1 MTIVIVTPCAMTPIS
16 SYNIQLP
23 LKELSLSMLRGKI
36 PRHLTI
42 ESVATLLH
50 HQATALEIL
59 SSSVLSLV
67 LALSVCAHRH
77 DSYNLLH
84 NQNNIMLFLSISP
97 FSILSKSSLVTYC
110 NSSSMVWQ
118 AQTAP
123 TRLLTEAKNFR
134 LFSLS
139 FSQPLAW

>member
-1 MTIVIVTPCAMTPIS
+1 MTIVIVAPGAMTPIS
-16 SYNIQLP
+16 PYNIELP

-59 SSSVLSLV
+59 SCPVLLLV
-67 LALSVCAHRH
+67 LALSVCAYRN

-84 NQNNIMLFLSISP
+84 KFNR
-97 FSILSKSSLVTYC
+97 V
-110 NSSSMVWQ
+110 
-118 AQTAP
+118 
-123 TRLLTEAKNFR
+123 
-134 LFSLS
+134 
-139 FSQPLAW
+139 